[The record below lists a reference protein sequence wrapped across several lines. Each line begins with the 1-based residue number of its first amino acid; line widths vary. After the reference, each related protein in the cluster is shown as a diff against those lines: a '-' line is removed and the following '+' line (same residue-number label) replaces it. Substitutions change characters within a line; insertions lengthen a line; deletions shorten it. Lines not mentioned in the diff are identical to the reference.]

1 MKITLERHGELKAKK
16 ILWVDDEIDLLRS
29 HIIFLEGK
37 GFEMKGVSSG
47 DEAVSVLSKETFDL
61 VLLDESMPGKTG
73 LETLQEI
80 KEISANVPVIM
91 ITKNEA
97 EGLMNQAI
105 GMKID
110 DYLLKPINP
119 LQIFSAIKR
128 VLEAHSI
135 QEGAASKDYL
145 QVFRRV
151 DDQVSQRPDWKEWAQ
166 IQQELCQWD
175 LEFDRFSGTGMDQI
189 HVDLRKKCNVEF
201 ARCIEENY

>member
-1 MKITLERHGELKAKK
+1 MKPKK

-37 GFEMKGVSSG
+37 GYEMKGVSSG
-47 DEAVSVLSKETFDL
+47 DEAVRLLSEQTFDL
-61 VLLDESMPGKTG
+61 VLLDETMPGKTG

-110 DYLLKPINP
+110 DYLLKPIKQGEMFTYDNFAP
-119 LQIFSAIKR
+119 DTSRFAHKLRLLQDEM
-128 VLEAHSI
+128 L
-135 QEGAASKDYL
+135 AS
-145 QVFRRV
+145 R
-151 DDQVSQRPDWKEWAQ
+151 
-166 IQQELCQWD
+166 
-175 LEFDRFSGTGMDQI
+175 
-189 HVDLRKKCNVEF
+189 
-201 ARCIEENY
+201 